1 MTRAEIK
8 RLGEATRDPAISWL
22 MLVPLAL
29 LHLSGRAA
37 AELEAFFLV
46 ESTLERTGDYGLGF
60 LWVALVVCFLWAV
73 GRVYELQLPWRGGAA
88 LIFIEGLVWAM
99 VLGPVLIA
107 LTKWLPLAA
116 TPLSLSLAAA
126 SDGVLGADPD
136 GLLDLGEMA
145 APAMMGLEQIHAS
158 LAVAAGAGLYEELL
172 FRAIGVGGFALVLQL
187 VFRNFAAELTSRR
200 LAWTIAILLSA
211 AAFAAAHG
219 IGGNE
224 AAFEPK
230 ILAFRAVAGLA
241 FGLLF
246 AFRGLAVCAYA
257 HFAYD
262 AIYLLT

>member
-29 LHLSGRAA
+29 LHLSGRGA

-46 ESTLERTGDYGLGF
+46 ESALEWAGAYGLGF
-60 LWVALVVCFLWAV
+60 LWIALVVCFLWAI
-73 GRVYELQLPWRGGAA
+73 GRVYQLQLPWRGGAA
-88 LIFIEGLVWAM
+88 LIFIEGLVWALL
-99 VLGPVLIA
+99 LGPALIV
-107 LTKWLPLAA
+107 LTKWLPLSAA
-116 TPLSLSLAAA
+116 PLSISLAISTTDLAVVGDAA
-126 SDGVLGADPD
+126 V
-136 GLLDLGEMA
+136 
-145 APAMMGLEQIHAS
+145 PALMGLEQIHAS

-172 FRAIGVGGFALVLQL
+172 FRALGVGGFALVLQL
-187 VFRNFAAELTSRR
+187 VFRNFAADLTSRR
-200 LAWTIAILLSA
+200 LALVLAILFSA

-219 IGGNE
+219 IGGNVG
-224 AAFEPK
+224 AFEPE
-230 ILAFRAVAGLA
+230 ILAFRAVAGLC

-262 AIYLLT
+262 ALYLLT